1 MHVAATN
8 PICVSREDI
17 PADVFAKEQE
27 IAEAQAEGKPPQAVE
42 KIVAGKLDKFYAT
55 NCLLEQSFVKNPDQ
69 TIKNLLVE
77 KGEAVGETLSIAMF
91 KRLQIGETD

>member
-42 KIVAGKLDKFYAT
+42 KIVTGKLDKFYAT

-69 TIKNLLVE
+69 TISDLIESFSAGAKV
-77 KGEAVGETLSIAMF
+77 
-91 KRLQIGETD
+91 KRFFRFQIGE